1 MKFKISIWQFF
12 GFGFTSLFGTL
23 LHFLYEWTGKNN
35 FTALFSGVNESTW
48 EHMKLL
54 FFPLLIFSIIEY
66 YIFGR
71 NETYYWCIKLTGT
84 ILGLS
89 SIPVIYYTLNGVFGK
104 TPDWVNISIF
114 FIAAALTYFAE
125 TLMFKNKV
133 RCRPCSRTRFILLL
147 VIATLFFIFTFI
159 PPEINLFKDPI
170 TNTYG
175 I

>member
-84 ILGLS
+84 ILGLAK
-89 SIPVIYYTLNGVFGK
+89 L
-104 TPDWVNISIF
+104 
-114 FIAAALTYFAE
+114 LT
-125 TLMFKNKV
+125 
-133 RCRPCSRTRFILLL
+133 
-147 VIATLFFIFTFI
+147 
-159 PPEINLFKDPI
+159 
-170 TNTYG
+170 G
-175 I
+175 